1 MEFEY
6 YVPRTIFEQFSID
19 YWKKF
24 LSKKLKEKIKK
35 GINISLLSET
45 TQKNIALNYIK
56 SHQNTVFTL
65 QDSYDS

>member
-6 YVPRTIFEQFSID
+6 YVPKTIFEQFSID

-24 LSKKLKEKIKK
+24 LSKKLKEKFVK
-35 GINISLLSET
+35 GIDIWSLSET
-45 TQKNIALNYIK
+45 KQKNIAFNYIK
-56 SHQNTVFTL
+56 NHQNELFTL